1 MVNRALPIAAFLALA
16 AAAAA
21 CQLIAGVQDKTLAPG
36 QSGADAGAEAAD
48 DHAVPDTAEEPS
60 AHDAADA
67 TSEEA
72 GPNYD
77 RKPPPR
83 PAGDAGPSDAGK
95 TITFAA
101 RTFYL
106 GAIDPDTDETTWEA
120 WRKLGYDLDGKCTT
134 VDESLNDLSGV
145 CHKPPSANQFA
156 HEDGFECRDNVV
168 GHELAGALKLLSIDY
183 ERALQAQYRSGDLAT
198 LVLQLLDLDDGPD
211 DPYVPARIYIT
222 APFGSAPLWDGSDRP
237 VIDSSSVL
245 DGGLDDPK
253 YTVTGYVKDDI
264 WVSGDYPG
272 SPMTLPLVAFDR
284 VMEVPTKS
292 VLMTVQLD
300 ADHKRSLRSVFAIA
314 MGGPEMIPVV
324 MPALLDVVNCNE
336 PAARALF
343 EQYFSV
349 NRDLSS
355 TSPDFVDPTV
365 VCDTASFGVMVD
377 WRPVRAPDTVQDVP
391 PTPYPCDAG
400 AD

>member
-1 MVNRALPIAAFLALA
+1 MVKRALPMAVLLAVTAAV
-16 AAAAA
+16 AA
-21 CQLIAGVQDKTLAPG
+21 CQIIAGVRDKTLDPG
-36 QSGADAGAEAAD
+36 EAVVDAGAEVGD
-48 DHAVPDTAEEPS
+48 DHVVPDAAEDPS
-60 AHDAADA
+60 DKDAADA
-67 TSEEA
+67 TSEQA

-77 RKPPPR
+77 RKPPSR

-95 TITFAA
+95 TITLAA
-101 RTFYL
+101 RSFYL

-120 WRKLGYDLDGKCTT
+120 WRKLGYDLDGRCTT
-134 VDESLNDLSGV
+134 ADESLNDLSGV
-145 CHKPPSANQFA
+145 CHKPPGANQYA

-168 GHELAGALKLLSIDY
+168 GHELAGALKLLAIDY

-272 SPMTLPLVAFDR
+272 SPMTVPLMAFDR
-284 VMEVPTKS
+284 VMEVPAKS
-292 VLMTVQLD
+292 VLMTVRLD
-300 ADHKRSLRSVFAIA
+300 PDHKRSMRSVFA
-314 MGGPEMIPVV
+314 MVLGGPEMIPVM
-324 MPALLDVVNCNE
+324 MPALLEVVECNQ
-336 PAARALF
+336 AAAQALF
-343 EQYFSV
+343 TQYFSV

-355 TSPDFVDPTV
+355 TSPDFVNPSAE
-365 VCDTASFGVMVD
+365 CDSAAFGVMVD
-377 WRPVRAPDTVQDVP
+377 WRPVRAPDTVQDIP
-391 PTPYPCDAG
+391 PKPYPCDAG